1 MKRRAYKLDYM
12 PYAQDFNGYRQ
23 EPACPG
29 GQIYIIQSGDTLY
42 LLAQRFQVSVS
53 EILNAN
59 PGLNPN
65 AMYVGQHICIPARP
79 VLSCPNGTIY
89 VIKPGDNLYAIAARY
104 NVTLDEILRA
114 NPQLTNPAQLT
125 VGTNICIPAPT
136 PGPARFGCT
145 ILRSA
150 TPSAAQGVV
159 LLNYSSNTLLVAANN
174 LPALQTGLRYVV
186 FAKRRDGSGY
196 LRVDLLGC
204 APSTWV
210 GSGGE
215 GRPLQQYDRITLSTE
230 SGPGNATPTGTIILE
245 GNLANACTG

>member
-1 MKRRAYKLDYM
+1 MKGGRIILDYM
-12 PYAQDFNGYRQ
+12 AYEQEFTGYRQ

-42 LLAQRFQVSVS
+42 VLAQRFQVSVS

-65 AMYVGQHICIPARP
+65 SMYIGQRICVPSRP
-79 VLSCPNGTIY
+79 TLNCPNGTVY

-114 NPQLTNPAQLT
+114 NPQLTNPGQLT

-145 ILRSA
+145 IMRST
-150 TPSAAQGVV
+150 TPSPAQGVV
-159 LLNYSSNTLLVAANN
+159 LLNYSLNTLLVAANN
-174 LPALQTGLRYVV
+174 LPPLPSGLRYVV
-186 FAKRRDGSGY
+186 FARRRDGSGY
-196 LRVDLLGC
+196 LRVDVQGC
-204 APSTWV
+204 TPGVWV
-210 GSGGE
+210 GSGGQ
-215 GRPLQQYDRITLSTE
+215 GRPLEQFDRITLSTE
-230 SGPGNATPTGTIILE
+230 SGPGYATPTGTIVLE